1 MKEDSK
7 NLGKRKTGGTLSATE
22 KFNRIQKKK
31 KQTMK
36 KIKEEDHENS
46 DKENDSGAA
55 NTPSKYETLAEDLAG
70 MMDKITSQLDIITR
84 TVVTLEKRI
93 GNNEELVDEAY
104 HSYKTHQKNAEI
116 RESISLAQEEKRI
129 QEDQEGEGE
138 GEGENEEDKKEF
150 DPSKSVKDLSVT
162 RAKVRDIMNIIN
174 VSQYSLAAVHKSAA
188 EIKEETNKLRE
199 DLTPSK
205 NTNTLRSPIDEES
218 EDDFS
223 RDA

>member
-22 KFNRIQKKK
+22 KYNRIQKKK
-31 KQTMK
+31 KEKMK
-36 KIKEEDHENS
+36 KIQEDKHEDS
-46 DKENDSGAA
+46 DKENDSGVA

-93 GNNEELVDEAY
+93 GDNEELVNEAY
-104 HSYKTHQKNAEI
+104 HSYKTHQRNTEI
-116 RESISLAQEEKRI
+116 RESIALAQQEKRD
-129 QEDQEGEGE
+129 QEKAAEGEGE
-138 GEGENEEDKKEF
+138 GEEEKKEF

-174 VSQYSLAAVHKSAA
+174 VSQYSLAAVQKSAA

-218 EDDFS
+218 EDDFA